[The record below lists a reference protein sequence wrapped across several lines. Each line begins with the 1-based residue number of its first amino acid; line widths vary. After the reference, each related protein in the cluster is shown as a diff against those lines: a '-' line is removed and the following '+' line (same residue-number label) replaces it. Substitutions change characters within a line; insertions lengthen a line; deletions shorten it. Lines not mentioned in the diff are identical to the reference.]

1 MSLLIVQQINGKGA
15 CSVEVLQDSQKSI
28 TKSITALQVCTGSG
42 GTMNISGMIQYDMID
57 YTFIYI
63 YILRIC
69 SIDKRLKESCHESC
83 IRNWLEEMLFRQD
96 WCGSFLLQLVP
107 IPILHS
113 IMLSLG
119 KVLCFKTRDQ
129 VVC

>member
-63 YILRIC
+63 YIYIT
-69 SIDKRLKESCHESC
+69 H
-83 IRNWLEEMLFRQD
+83 M
-96 WCGSFLLQLVP
+96 
-107 IPILHS
+107 
-113 IMLSLG
+113 
-119 KVLCFKTRDQ
+119 
-129 VVC
+129 